1 VQPVQT
7 PTRREMDILK
17 VLWELGP
24 STVRDVHRYQF
35 QAQDIAYNTIQTM
48 LRLMA
53 DKKGLVS
60 ARLDGRTW
68 VYTALFSRDQIAAR
82 FVDDVFDGA
91 GSEMVMSLL
100 RSERVSTDELDA
112 MRAMIDDARRK
123 NGRQRQGGVS

>member
-1 VQPVQT
+1 
-7 PTRREMDILK
+7 MDILK

-48 LRLMA
+48 PPLMV
-53 DKKGLVS
+53 DNMGLVR
-60 ARLDGRTW
+60 ARPEGLSW
-68 VYTALFSRDQIAAR
+68 VYTLLFSRDRIARR

-91 GSEMVMSLL
+91 GSEMTMSLL

-112 MRAMIDDARRK
+112 RRAMIDGARR
-123 NGRQRQGGVS
+123 